1 MTSEGPVNS
10 NNTNNDNT
18 ENEPKKSSQRV
29 FFALWPDDAT
39 RDAIDRFTREAV
51 EECGGKP
58 VTADNFHMTLRFIG
72 QADGNAMSR
81 MRKAAARV
89 RTEPLRFKLDQL
101 GFWAEPAVF
110 WLGCRKA
117 PDPLLRLVVNL
128 NTELGSEGFLVE
140 TRPFKPHVT
149 LARHARHAPETEL
162 REPVEWSSDKFVLV
176 GSRTDEHGATYTVLE
191 EWPLDGPAR

>member
-1 MTSEGPVNS
+1 MTSEGKLN
-10 NNTNNDNT
+10 NNDNT
-18 ENEPKKSSQRV
+18 EIEPKKSSQRV

-51 EECGGKP
+51 EECGGQAI
-58 VTADNFHMTLRFIG
+58 TADNFHMTLRFIG

-81 MRKAAARV
+81 MRKAAGRA

-149 LARHARHAPETEL
+149 LARHARRAPETEL
-162 REPVEWSSDKFVLV
+162 REPVEWSSDRFVLV
-176 GSRTDEHGATYTVLE
+176 GSRTDENGPTYTVLE
-191 EWPLDGPAR
+191 EWPLAGKRG

>member
-1 MTSEGPVNS
+1 MTSENRE
-10 NNTNNDNT
+10 T
-18 ENEPKKSSQRV
+18 ETKKPSQRV

-39 RDAIDRFTREAV
+39 REAINRFAGKAV
-51 EECGGKP
+51 AECGGTP
-58 VTADNFHMTLRFIG
+58 IAPENFHMTLRFVG
-72 QADGNAMSR
+72 HADAGAMSR
-81 MRKAAARV
+81 MRKAAGRV

-128 NTELGSEGFLVE
+128 NTEMGSEGFLVE

-149 LARHARHAPETEL
+149 LARHAHHAPEIEL
-162 REPVEWSSDKFVLV
+162 RQPVEWSSDKFVLV
-176 GSRTDEHGATYTVLE
+176 GSRTDEHGPTYTVLD
-191 EWPLDGPAR
+191 EWPLS